1 MGTQKTMNDLSTTQ
15 ILSLYK
21 KDREKTKRYSDLIR
35 GGFDLMTDLDLKR
48 DQAKEWHR
56 TLDYLNFLD
65 TTIENL
71 EFGLSEGILSR

>member
-1 MGTQKTMNDLSTTQ
+1 MGTQKTMNDLSTTR

-35 GGFDLMTDLDLKR
+35 DGFDLMTDIDLKR

-71 EFGLSEGILSR
+71 EFGISEGILSK